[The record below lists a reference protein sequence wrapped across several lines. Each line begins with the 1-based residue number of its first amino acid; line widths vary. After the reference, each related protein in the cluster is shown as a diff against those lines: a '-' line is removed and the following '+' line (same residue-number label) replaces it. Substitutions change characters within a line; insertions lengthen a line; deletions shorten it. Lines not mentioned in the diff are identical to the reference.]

1 MNLLIFFLQLTAYYG
16 GTELFVHNESTYKIG
31 DNLILTFP
39 GEIESTA
46 TEVSFQN
53 QKNFLC
59 LCVYWHPHMS
69 INKFNEDYLDEFL
82 LLSSKENNNS
92 NII

>member
-1 MNLLIFFLQLTAYYG
+1 MG
-16 GTELFVHNESTYKIG
+16 GTGLFVHSEVTYKIA
-31 DNLILTFP
+31 DDLILTFP

-53 QKNFLC
+53 KKNVLC

-69 INKFNEDYLDEFL
+69 INKVNEDYLDRFPPL
-82 LLSSKENNNS
+82 FGKENKFCIIMDDF
-92 NII
+92 NINLLR